1 MLLEQEGDVYKLED
15 VGFWML
21 PRRSRLPKAQ
31 QERWHRVTGT
41 TGIVSIKLKERLV
54 TYADGSARRWLAG
67 LAAVLGVLLLVSAIG
82 ALAASQWLTFTHPD
96 LGFTLSYPDGW
107 SVSNN
112 PTGIVFMAIGPSSA
126 GVPARKMNVNVTYEE
141 VRANTPVDQ
150 YDAQNESGLGMLFH
164 GYQRLRTDKT
174 VIDAYPALIRYYTW
188 TMGDGTE
195 LYQMQL
201 VTIAGTHAYVV
212 TGTTAKASTKL
223 ADELQLLVSIL
234 FTFRPH

>member
-1 MLLEQEGDVYKLED
+1 M
-15 VGFWML
+15 
-21 PRRSRLPKAQ
+21 
-31 QERWHRVTGT
+31 VTH
-41 TGIVSIKLKERLV
+41 VHMSP
-54 TYADGSARRWLAG
+54 RRWLRC
-67 LAAVLGVLLLVSAIG
+67 LVAVLGVLLCISAGG
-82 ALAASQWLTFTHPD
+82 AFAAAPWQTFTHPD

-107 SVSNN
+107 SVSKN

-150 YDAQNESGLGMLFH
+150 YDAQNESSLGMLFH

-174 VIDAYPALIRYYTW
+174 MVDVYPALIRYYLW
-188 TMGDGTE
+188 TAGDGSE

-212 TGTTAKASTKL
+212 TGTTAKTSTKL
-223 ADELQLLVSIL
+223 ADELKLLVSIL
-234 FTFRPH
+234 LTFRPH

>member
-1 MLLEQEGDVYKLED
+1 
-15 VGFWML
+15 
-21 PRRSRLPKAQ
+21 
-31 QERWHRVTGT
+31 VTT
-41 TGIVSIKLKERLV
+41 FVV
-54 TYADGSARRWLAG
+54 THADASARRWLHG
-67 LAAVLGVLLLVSAIG
+67 LAVVVALSLLIPARE
-82 ALAASQWLTFTHPD
+82 ALAASGWQTFTHPD
-96 LGFTLSYPDGW
+96 LGFMLSYPDGW
-107 SVSNN
+107 SVTKN
-112 PTGIVFMAIGPSSA
+112 PTGVVFMAIGPSSA

-150 YDAQNESGLGMLFH
+150 YDAQNESGLGMLFR

-174 VIDAYPALIRYYTW
+174 VIDANPALIRYYVW

-223 ADELQLLVSIL
+223 VDELQLLVSIL
-234 FTFRPH
+234 LTFRPH

>member
-1 MLLEQEGDVYKLED
+1 MVIH
-15 VGFWML
+15 
-21 PRRSRLPKAQ
+21 AN
-31 QERWHRVTGT
+31 
-41 TGIVSIKLKERLV
+41 
-54 TYADGSARRWLAG
+54 ASARRWPHRLAV
-67 LAAVLGVLLLVSAIG
+67 LLGVLLLVAPTH
-82 ALAASQWLTFTHPD
+82 ARAATGWQMFTHPE
-96 LGFTLSYPDGW
+96 LGFTLSYPGGW

-112 PTGIVFMAIGPSSA
+112 PTGIVFMAIGPNSA

-174 VIDAYPALIRYYTW
+174 VIDAYPALIRYYMW

-234 FTFRPH
+234 LTFRPH

>member
-1 MLLEQEGDVYKLED
+1 M
-15 VGFWML
+15 MI
-21 PRRSRLPKAQ
+21 R
-31 QERWHRVTGT
+31 
-41 TGIVSIKLKERLV
+41 
-54 TYADGSARRWLAG
+54 ADAWARRG
-67 LAAVLGVLLLVSAIG
+67 PHRLAALLGVLLLVAPSH
-82 ALAASQWLTFTHPD
+82 ALAASGWQTFTHPD

-107 SVSNN
+107 SVTKN
-112 PTGIVFMAIGPSSA
+112 PTGIAFMAIGPSSA
-126 GVPARKMNVNVTYEE
+126 GVPARRMNVNVTHEE

-174 VIDAYPALIRYYTW
+174 VIDANPALIRYYIW

-234 FTFRPH
+234 LTFRPH

>member
-1 MLLEQEGDVYKLED
+1 MVIPANAL
-15 VGFWML
+15 
-21 PRRSRLPKAQ
+21 
-31 QERWHRVTGT
+31 T
-41 TGIVSIKLKERLV
+41 
-54 TYADGSARRWLAG
+54 RRWPHR
-67 LAAVLGVLLLVSAIG
+67 LGALLGGLLLVAPTHS
-82 ALAASQWLTFTHPD
+82 LAASEWQTFTHPE

-107 SVSNN
+107 SVSKN
-112 PTGIVFMAIGPSSA
+112 PTGIVFLAIGPSSA
-126 GVPARKMNVNVTYEE
+126 GVPARKMNINVTYEE

-150 YDAQNESGLGMLFH
+150 YDAQNESGLGSLFH

-174 VIDAYPALIRYYTW
+174 VIDVYPALIRYYIW
-188 TMGDGTE
+188 TSGDGIE

-234 FTFRPH
+234 LTFRPH

>member
-1 MLLEQEGDVYKLED
+1 M
-15 VGFWML
+15 
-21 PRRSRLPKAQ
+21 
-31 QERWHRVTGT
+31 VTH
-41 TGIVSIKLKERLV
+41 
-54 TYADGSARRWLAG
+54 ADASPRRWLHG
-67 LAAVLGVLLLVSAIG
+67 LAAVVALSLLSPASR
-82 ALAASQWLTFTHPD
+82 ALAASQWQTFTHPD

-107 SVSNN
+107 SVPKN
-112 PTGIVFMAIGPSSA
+112 PTGVVFMAIGPSSA

-150 YDAQNESGLGMLFH
+150 YDAQNESGLGMQFR

-174 VIDAYPALIRYYTW
+174 SIDAYPALIRYYTW
-188 TMGDGTE
+188 TSGDGTE

-201 VTIAGTHAYVV
+201 ITIAGTHAYVV

-234 FTFRPH
+234 LTFRPH